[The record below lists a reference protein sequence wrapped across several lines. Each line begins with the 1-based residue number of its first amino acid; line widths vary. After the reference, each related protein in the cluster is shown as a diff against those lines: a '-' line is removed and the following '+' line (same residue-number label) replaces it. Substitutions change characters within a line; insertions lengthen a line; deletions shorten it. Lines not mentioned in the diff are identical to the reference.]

1 VNFANGRWAATLVL
15 LALGACGQG
24 DGAPQSLNAD
34 PAAPPDSDTQQLRIG
49 LANGAKILCS
59 SVFVAGRERQ
69 HVLAEELQ
77 EAAAQGVSFTLTD
90 DPVTV
95 VASAAGQSATAVY
108 RGPLG
113 CTLTDADEISGL
125 LAQFDPAGYPALAPV
140 DPQADW
146 PQGTRVNVPETL
158 DSVDLAAV
166 DAAIT
171 RAFAET
177 DPDNPLRSRAVV
189 VVHQGRIIAER
200 YAAPFDAATPQLGWS
215 MTKTVTGALTGL
227 LVADGSLAV
236 EQPAPVA
243 EWQAESDPR
252 RDITLEHLLRMSS
265 GLAFSEVYDAD
276 SASDVVDMLFGAGKD
291 DMGAFTA
298 NMALD
303 HPPGTHWSY
312 ASGTSNL
319 IARIHRQQFDSLQDY
334 FIFPRERLF
343 NPLGMASAVMEPDV
357 SGTFV
362 GSSYMYATPRD
373 WARLGLLY
381 LQDGIWNGQRL
392 LPADWVKYSLTPAPA
407 AGQGQYGAQIWLNHG
422 AADDPADRP
431 HPDLPAEMFYLS
443 GFEGQNVVVVP
454 SRQLVVVRMGLTRG
468 AARPIWKLTRG
479 ILDAME

>member
-1 VNFANGRWAATLVL
+1 MNIVNGRWAAALTLCL
-15 LALGACGQG
+15 LSACGQEN
-24 DGAPQSLNAD
+24 PSLPPAD
-34 PAAPPDSDTQQLRIG
+34 AAAPPDSDTQQLRIG

-77 EAAAQGVSFTLTD
+77 EAAAQGIRFALTD
-90 DPVTV
+90 EPPTV
-95 VASAAGQSATAVY
+95 IASAAGQSATAVY

-113 CTLTDADEISGL
+113 CTLVDGDQVDDL
-125 LAQFDPAGYPALAPV
+125 LAQFDPAGFPEPPAA
-140 DPQADW
+140 DARADW
-146 PQGTRVNVPETL
+146 PEGSGVNLPDAV
-158 DSVDLAAV
+158 DGVDLAAV
-166 DAAIT
+166 DAALT
-171 RAFAET
+171 AAFAET
-177 DPDNPLRSRAVV
+177 DPDQPLRSRAVV

-200 YAAPFDAATPQLGWS
+200 YAEPFEADTPQLGWS

-227 LVADGSLAV
+227 LVADGALAV
-236 EQPAPVA
+236 EQPAPVSEWGA
-243 EWQAESDPR
+243 EDPR
-252 RDITLEHLLRMSS
+252 AAITLEHLLRMSS
-265 GLAFSEVYDAD
+265 GLAFSEVYNAE
-276 SASDVVDMLFGAGKD
+276 STSDVVAMLFGAGKD
-291 DMGAFTA
+291 DMGAFSA
-298 NMALD
+298 NMPLAEA
-303 HPPGTHWSY
+303 PGTHWSY

-334 FIFPRERLF
+334 FTFPRERLF

-381 LQDGIWNGQRL
+381 LQDGIWNGERL

-422 AADDPADRP
+422 APGDSAVRP
-431 HPDLPAEMFYLS
+431 HPELPAEMYYLS

-454 SRQLVVVRMGLTRG
+454 SRELVVVRMGLTRS
-468 AARPIWKLTRG
+468 AARPIWTLTRG